1 MNREEILMIRKQRVN
16 DFLSKA
22 QEKKES
28 ENLKS
33 LNVLELQFLKYDLG
47 LMGINEKSIISL
59 NSKDKKN
66 YQRTINKENNARKR
80 K

>member
-16 DFLSKA
+16 DFLSKV

-28 ENLKS
+28 EFLKS

-59 NSKDKKN
+59 NSEDKKP

>member
-16 DFLSKA
+16 DFLSKV

-28 ENLKS
+28 EFLKS

-59 NSKDKKN
+59 NSEDKKT
-66 YQRTINKENNARKR
+66 YQRTINKENNSRKR

>member
-28 ENLKS
+28 EFLKS

-47 LMGINEKSIISL
+47 LMEINEKSIISL

-66 YQRTINKENNARKR
+66 YKRTINKENNARKR

>member
-1 MNREEILMIRKQRVN
+1 MNREEILMIRKQRVS
-16 DFLSKA
+16 DFLSKV

-28 ENLKS
+28 EFLKS

-59 NSKDKKN
+59 NSEDKKN
-66 YQRTINKENNARKR
+66 YQRTINKENNVRKR

>member
-16 DFLSKA
+16 DFLSKV

-28 ENLKS
+28 EFLKS

-59 NSKDKKN
+59 NSEDKKT

>member
-28 ENLKS
+28 EFLKS

>member
-16 DFLSKA
+16 DFLSKV

-28 ENLKS
+28 EFLKS
-33 LNVLELQFLKYDLG
+33 LNVLELQYLKYDLG
-47 LMGINEKSIISL
+47 LMGINEKPIISL
-59 NSKDKKN
+59 NSEDKKT

>member
-16 DFLSKA
+16 DFLSKV

-28 ENLKS
+28 EFLKS

-47 LMGINEKSIISL
+47 LMGINEKSII
-59 NSKDKKN
+59 
-66 YQRTINKENNARKR
+66 T
-80 K
+80 